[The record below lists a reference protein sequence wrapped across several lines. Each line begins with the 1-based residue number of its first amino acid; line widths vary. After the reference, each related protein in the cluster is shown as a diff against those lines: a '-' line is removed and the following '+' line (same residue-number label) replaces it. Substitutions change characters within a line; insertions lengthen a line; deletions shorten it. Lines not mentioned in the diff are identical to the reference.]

1 VTGMNKKHLSSD
13 KLFLAINIV
22 LVAFICFI
30 IIYPIYY
37 MFIVSI
43 SDGNAVLRGEVNL
56 LPKGI
61 NLKAYKAVLTYQYV
75 PVSYRNT
82 LVYTTIGVLISVFMT
97 ALCAYPLSRKHF
109 FGKNVFMGFII
120 FTMIFDAGMISNYM
134 VINEYN
140 LMNTIWSIVLP
151 GAINVWYI
159 IIMRTFFADIPEE
172 IFESAYIDGAND
184 LTILGK
190 IVLPLSKAVISTM
203 LLFYAV
209 GLWNNWIS
217 PLLYLNDRDKFPM
230 QLILR
235 NIVIGSDAALTK
247 SMSAS
252 SDMAI
257 MGLNI
262 KYAVIFITILPILAV
277 YPFVQR
283 YFVKGVMVGSVKG

>member
-1 VTGMNKKHLSSD
+1 MNKKHLSSD